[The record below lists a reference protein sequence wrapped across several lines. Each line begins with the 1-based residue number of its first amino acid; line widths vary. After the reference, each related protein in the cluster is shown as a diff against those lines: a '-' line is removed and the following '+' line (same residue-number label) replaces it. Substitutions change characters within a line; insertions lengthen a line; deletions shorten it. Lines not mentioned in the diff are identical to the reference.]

1 MTAIKKNSKY
11 FLYAYFIYTM
21 IIKNFTRFDIN
32 TETLDG
38 SVEFYISILSDFR
51 VGFLLAQVIAILIFY
66 FCIKGN
72 KIATG
77 LMFFSICLDGFA
89 SLLIMQTANFSLYNI
104 IIIINIV
111 LAVLSLYHL
120 IYIRKF

>member
-32 TETLDG
+32 TETLEG
-38 SVEFYISILSDFR
+38 SVKFYISILSDFR
-51 VGFLLAQVIAILIFY
+51 VGFVLAQVIAILIFY

-72 KIATG
+72 KIAMA